1 MMAVMIF
8 PQSDNVNNSTLPIS
22 RQVIKMFPANMKIP
36 GIFIVIYFE
45 NAVYKI
51 AERIVFPNTSM
62 PIQVNAAAEKL
73 K

>member
-1 MMAVMIF
+1 
-8 PQSDNVNNSTLPIS
+8 
-22 RQVIKMFPANMKIP
+22 
-36 GIFIVIYFE
+36 VIYFE